1 MAALYLANVSGALNP
16 KGAPAGKARLSALRG
31 SVLRP
36 CSAAGPWLPPPPAP
50 APPPPAPPAPAPYP
64 LPPSPLLLLPAR
76 AVWPSGWLVNIQHAA
91 LSECYQRKHL
101 RTKKQTE
108 IILHLLSLCHLRCP
122 NLHPGVLLEERVLS
136 GLWLVALGPSFSN
149 RTERKKNN
157 RRRQSFPGTRRLGT
171 DAVAHGLRR
180 NT

>member
-1 MAALYLANVSGALNP
+1 MPSGAACS
-16 KGAPAGKARLSALRG
+16 GPAQPLDRG
-31 SVLRP
+31 SLLLLHLLLLL
-36 CSAAGPWLPPPPAP
+36 LPLLPQHLILFL
-50 APPPPAPPAPAPYP
+50 P
-64 LPPSPLLLLPAR
+64 LPLLLVPAR

-157 RRRQSFPGTRRLGT
+157 RRQQSFPGTRRRGT
-171 DAVAHGLRR
+171 DAVAHGLGR